1 MMDILK
7 EYLVSLGFKVDNP
20 SLDATRRA
28 MGSAESSVSKF
39 SSTSLTSFAKAGA
52 AVVTFVAVANVAIGK
67 FIAELGK
74 ADLQNEMFARKM
86 WMSEDA
92 ARAYRSSIDA
102 LGVSLQDL
110 YLSPELLERY
120 TELRKEATEIAVPT
134 KEYDQQMK
142 AVRDVTFQ
150 FQRLKLE
157 GTYALQWIGYYLTK
171 YLAGPMEDVR
181 EWLQN
186 INDMAQDKMP
196 EWTSKIAMVASW
208 FGRLGAAAWSVKEA
222 IGAIILGF
230 AAFKMIHLL
239 SNPFGLM
246 VLGLTALLLLIDDFN
261 TWKDGGESAF
271 PKVWEWVDKLG
282 KTLDENGLN
291 IDTFKGKIIEIIDS
305 VDGLKTAFSEL
316 FELLSPEGGFG
327 EVLESGIIA
336 TLMVLKDT
344 LTSITGLLTMIDGIA
359 TADYGE
365 LGKGWDKFLEG
376 LPKGF
381 YENGK
386 GIIDAFKGDKTQTSS
401 MTKYLYP
408 QSTTQST
415 TQVTLKPTY
424 HIYGATQ
431 PNAVATTVNRSNK
444 DMITRAFQGVVR

>member
-1 MMDILK
+1 MIDILK
-7 EYLVSLGFKVDNP
+7 EYLVSLGFQVDNP
-20 SLDATRRA
+20 SLDTARRA
-28 MGSAESSVSKF
+28 MGAAESSVSQF
-39 SSTSLTSFAKAGA
+39 SSTSLKSFAKAGA

-86 WMSEDA
+86 WMSEEA

-110 YLSPELLERY
+110 YLSPELLKRY
-120 TELRKEATEIAVPT
+120 TELRKEANQIAVPT

-142 AVRDVTFQ
+142 AVRDVTFE

-171 YLAGPMEDVR
+171 YLAKPMAEFKA
-181 EWLQN
+181 WLQEMN
-186 INDMAQDKMP
+186 NTAQKKMP

-208 FGRLGAAAWSVKEA
+208 FGRLGAAAWRVKEA

-261 TWKDGGESAF
+261 TWKDKGDSAF
-271 PKVWEWVDKLG
+271 SKLWEWVDNLG
-282 KTLDENGLN
+282 DSLDENGLTLDN
-291 IDTFKGKIIEIIDS
+291 FKLKIDDIGDS
-305 VDGLKTAFSEL
+305 VNEVVKDFKEL

-327 EVLESGIIA
+327 DLLESGIIA
-336 TLMVLKDT
+336 TLMVLDDT
-344 LTSITGLLTMIDGIA
+344 LTSIHGLLVMIHGIA
-359 TADYGE
+359 NADYGE
-365 LGKGWDKFLEG
+365 VGKGWDKFFEG
-376 LPKGF
+376 IPKGF
-381 YENGK
+381 IENGK
-386 GIIDAFKGDKTQTSS
+386 GLIDALKGDKTQTSTMS
-401 MTKYLYP
+401 KYLYP
-408 QSTTQST
+408 QSTTPST
-415 TQVTLKPTY
+415 AQVTLKPTY

-444 DMITRAFQGVVR
+444 DMLTRAFQGVVR